1 MHYPGPVIDF
11 AAQVVVSA
19 ALLVVA
25 GLVVRGV
32 EISGALPAL
41 LGALALTFANGVLSP
56 QIHVAT
62 PWPWVTLAIGLGALL
77 VINALLLKVVAA
89 VVPGFRIRRFTPAL
103 WAALLLAGLH
113 LLIERVLGPLP

>member
-1 MHYPGPVIDF
+1 MPYPGRVVDL

-25 GLVVRGV
+25 GLVVRGF

-41 LGALALTFANGVLSP
+41 LGALALTLANRLLSP
-56 QIHVAT
+56 QIHVTT
-62 PWPWVTLAIGLGALL
+62 PWPWATLAIALGALL
-77 VINALLLKVVAA
+77 VINALLLKAVAA
-89 VVPGFRIRRFTPAL
+89 VVPGFRIRRFAPAV
-103 WAALLLAGLH
+103 WAALLLTGLH